1 MSCTSSSIFPG
12 DTIPDAEQFATLG
25 THHPGIVVNLL
36 FLAFDQTTATG
47 AVDFLDT

>member
-1 MSCTSSSIFPG
+1 MSYASSSTSPG
-12 DTIPDAEQFATLG
+12 DTIPNAEEFATLG

-36 FLAFDQTTATG
+36 FLTSDQPSATG